1 MKKTAVPQKPQTKI
15 PPATKKAPDKI
26 EELVKKHLANI
37 AAAENT
43 LKSAL
48 ALLEKH
54 KTKYPELE
62 QYVENVSSSDRS
74 IQMLDDVK
82 DPRRAHYIFKIAV
95 TGVTAAYQVTYPG
108 EKDHSNV
115 EQAAWISDFEE
126 ALAKAIAQIILTRR
140 ATGTASPITVKGEL
154 LPP

>member
-15 PPATKKAPDKI
+15 SPAKKKAPDKI

-43 LKSAL
+43 LKSAF

-54 KTKYPELE
+54 KTQYPELE
-62 QYVENVSSSDRS
+62 QYVENFSPSDRS

-95 TGVTAAYQVTYPG
+95 TGVVAAYQVTHPG

-115 EQAAWISDFEE
+115 DQAGWISSFEE
-126 ALAKAIAQIILTRR
+126 ALAKAIAQIILARQSEP
-140 ATGTASPITVKGEL
+140 ASK
-154 LPP
+154 

>member
-1 MKKTAVPQKPQTKI
+1 
-15 PPATKKAPDKI
+15 
-26 EELVKKHLANI
+26 
-37 AAAENT
+37 
-43 LKSAL
+43 
-48 ALLEKH
+48 
-54 KTKYPELE
+54 
-62 QYVENVSSSDRS
+62 VENVSSSDRS

-126 ALAKAIAQIILTRR
+126 ALASIK
-140 ATGTASPITVKGEL
+140 L
-154 LPP
+154 LNSL

>member
-15 PPATKKAPDKI
+15 QPVAKKAPDKI

-62 QYVENVSSSDRS
+62 QYVENVSASDRS
-74 IQMLDDVK
+74 IQMLDDRMRVAN
-82 DPRRAHYIFKIAV
+82 R
-95 TGVTAAYQVTYPG
+95 T
-108 EKDHSNV
+108 
-115 EQAAWISDFEE
+115 
-126 ALAKAIAQIILTRR
+126 
-140 ATGTASPITVKGEL
+140 
-154 LPP
+154 